1 MNYYDAM
8 LISCALALFVLV
20 LMRMREMVTAK
31 FIAELDRE
39 DQAREKA
46 AKEANE
52 KAIPENVMAI
62 FSDGGRTFDGWVKL
76 EDLNKLKRIYVAAN
90 QLMACNEDNTVQL
103 FAKLERAVN
112 S

>member
-8 LISCALALFVLV
+8 LISFSIVLFISL
-20 LMRMREMVTAK
+20 LGYQRDRFQAK
-31 FIAELDRE
+31 QAKAIADM
-39 DQAREKA
+39 AKA
-46 AKEANE
+46 AKEAKE

-90 QLMACNEDNTVQL
+90 QLMACNENDNVRL
-103 FAKLERAVN
+103 FAQLERAVN